1 MQALG
6 DVKSAG
12 RAIDAEPLGSDSAV
26 VASLC
31 TRLVGMLSHGLKPF
45 APKAQNTG
53 WASYLPQRKG
63 TPFAMLQVN
72 CPIYSTKARTACTQF
87 ASQVVWQHQNALVAW
102 QCWSCHL
109 ACWCKSPQM
118 SARSFI
124 STLVPV
130 KLLGV
135 RGTANVKQPRL
146 QV

>member
-6 DVKSAG
+6 DVRSAG

-87 ASQVVWQHQNALVAW
+87 TSQVVWQTSQCLSGMAMLESSPSMLV
-102 QCWSCHL
+102 Q
-109 ACWCKSPQM
+109 KSP
-118 SARSFI
+118 
-124 STLVPV
+124 
-130 KLLGV
+130 
-135 RGTANVKQPRL
+135 NVCS
-146 QV
+146 